1 MSCKPL
7 KIVFET
13 CSNNGPDLR
22 SQGLYILFVSYF
34 VHRDLEQRGIRVR
47 VGMEATVFAL
57 VRATAAE
64 LGFEV
69 WIGDPAV
76 IKTSQEAEDRPR
88 GRPTPA
94 ATDAGR

>member
-1 MSCKPL
+1 MSCRPL
-7 KIVFET
+7 KIVSET
-13 CSNNGPDLR
+13 RSNNCPDLR

-34 VHRDLEQRGIRVR
+34 VHRDLKQRGIRVR

-57 VRATAAE
+57 VRTTAAE